1 MFKLNDII
9 INVRRR
15 KEIDD
20 KTKTKIKF
28 EISKMVQVN
37 YFDSFCNMAREMMDM
52 HIKIDKGDDDIEMLA
67 QRPYTLLT
75 KISTLTIGSMA

>member
-1 MFKLNDII
+1 MRKNLYSIITSKLKQRGLTFNLTKECNDKFKGNL
-9 INVRRR
+9 
-15 KEIDD
+15 IDD

-52 HIKIDKGDDDIEMLA
+52 HIKIDK
-67 QRPYTLLT
+67 RR
-75 KISTLTIGSMA
+75 